1 MKPFRPEVFLFRM
14 LAGIFIWEAL
24 LLGYSFWACAHPM
37 TKLASS
43 VLLSERC
50 PRLGQRAENIFEIAI
65 ATTLSLLAGG
75 NQLKLRSSSSDD
87 PDGSLAS
94 RLPQLPQPPSPAL
107 FSESSLPQVQEK
119 APESALESERAL
131 VQESES
137 ESALDRDP
145 NTPRNAQP

>member
-1 MKPFRPEVFLFRM
+1 MKPFRPEVFLFRL
-14 LAGIFIWEAL
+14 LAGIFIWEAV

-75 NQLKLRSSSSDD
+75 TQLSLRFSSSDRDEPLVSPPPLQLQQPSQEKSVPEKGKARGRGKASPSSSALTRD
-87 PDGSLAS
+87 PDKP
-94 RLPQLPQPPSPAL
+94 R
-107 FSESSLPQVQEK
+107 SSQ
-119 APESALESERAL
+119 S
-131 VQESES
+131 
-137 ESALDRDP
+137 
-145 NTPRNAQP
+145 